1 MHSCR
6 LPLQY
11 KELYVSLLA
20 CELRKILRLRETP
33 ELQRLSDAQ
42 LASLLYRDSLVL
54 KHSAS
59 CHIKAAVAATV
70 EAAANQKNAQENR
83 NSSAAAAEALTAAIL
98 EFLIEAGAERMS

>member
-1 MHSCR
+1 
-6 LPLQY
+6 
-11 KELYVSLLA
+11 
-20 CELRKILRLRETP
+20 LRLRETP

-83 NSSAAAAEALTAAIL
+83 NSCPAEALTAAIL
-98 EFLIEAGAERMS
+98 EFLIEAGAERLSW

>member
-1 MHSCR
+1 M
-6 LPLQY
+6 
-11 KELYVSLLA
+11 
-20 CELRKILRLRETP
+20 RLRETP

-83 NSSAAAAEALTAAIL
+83 NSSPAEALTAAIL
-98 EFLIEAGAERMS
+98 EFLIEAGAERLSW

>member
-1 MHSCR
+1 M
-6 LPLQY
+6 
-11 KELYVSLLA
+11 
-20 CELRKILRLRETP
+20 RLRETP

-83 NSSAAAAEALTAAIL
+83 NSSRAEALTAAIL
-98 EFLIEAGAERMS
+98 EFLIEAGAERLSW